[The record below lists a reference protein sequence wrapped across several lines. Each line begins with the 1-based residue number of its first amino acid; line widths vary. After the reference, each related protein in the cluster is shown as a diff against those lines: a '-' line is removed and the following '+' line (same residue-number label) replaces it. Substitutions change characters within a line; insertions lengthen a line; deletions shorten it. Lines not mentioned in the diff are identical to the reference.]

1 MAHRST
7 RGGFFM
13 FIMDLYIKQIFMAA
27 RIEEFT
33 RAEYELLYSAFKS
46 YRVYMTKEEE
56 VMSEKIL
63 DKVFYPSFDA
73 LQSQSPFMDTW
84 EKEQQL
90 LVEDAEEALR
100 QELTD

>member
-1 MAHRST
+1 VAHRSNW
-7 RGGFFM
+7 GGFFM
-13 FIMDLYIKQIFMAA
+13 FIMDLYTKQIFMAA

>member
-1 MAHRST
+1 M
-7 RGGFFM
+7 
-13 FIMDLYIKQIFMAA
+13 IQ
-27 RIEEFT
+27 EFT

-56 VMSEKIL
+56 VMSEQIL

-73 LQSQSPFMDTW
+73 KQSESPFMDTW

>member
-1 MAHRST
+1 M
-7 RGGFFM
+7 
-13 FIMDLYIKQIFMAA
+13 IQ
-27 RIEEFT
+27 EFT

-73 LQSQSPFMDTW
+73 EQDESPFMDTW

-100 QELTD
+100 MELTD

>member
-1 MAHRST
+1 
-7 RGGFFM
+7 M
-13 FIMDLYIKQIFMAA
+13 FIMDLYTKQIFMAA

-100 QELTD
+100 MELTD

>member
-1 MAHRST
+1 M
-7 RGGFFM
+7 
-13 FIMDLYIKQIFMAA
+13 IQ
-27 RIEEFT
+27 EFT

-73 LQSQSPFMDTW
+73 KQDEAPFLDTW

-100 QELTD
+100 MELTD

>member
-1 MAHRST
+1 
-7 RGGFFM
+7 
-13 FIMDLYIKQIFMAA
+13 
-27 RIEEFT
+27 
-33 RAEYELLYSAFKS
+33 
-46 YRVYMTKEEE
+46 MTKEEE

>member
-1 MAHRST
+1 M
-7 RGGFFM
+7 
-13 FIMDLYIKQIFMAA
+13 IQ
-27 RIEEFT
+27 EFT

-73 LQSQSPFMDTW
+73 KQS
-84 EKEQQL
+84 E
-90 LVEDAEEALR
+90 
-100 QELTD
+100 

>member
-1 MAHRST
+1 M
-7 RGGFFM
+7 
-13 FIMDLYIKQIFMAA
+13 IQ
-27 RIEEFT
+27 EFT

-46 YRVYMTKEEE
+46 YRVYMTNEEE

-73 LQSQSPFMDTW
+73 KQDEAPFLDTW

>member
-1 MAHRST
+1 
-7 RGGFFM
+7 M

-90 LVEDAEEALR
+90 LVEDAEKALR
-100 QELTD
+100 MELTD